1 MNLLPWRDSL
11 KEDVWQRLGPRK
23 YIMGRRRIDR
33 LVERAI
39 RRWPQELP
47 SGCWKTTQHG
57 GLELI
62 DRSGIDSMTQAMA
75 QEIGQEEFGSIMVML
90 FISLASAL
98 VQVLLEWWLS
108 SEEQRTAFQ
117 AWKQELR
124 A

>member
-1 MNLLPWRDSL
+1 MNLLPWRHSL

-62 DRSGIDSMTQAMA
+62 DRNGIDSMTQAMA
-75 QEIGQEEFGSIMVML
+75 QKIGQEEFGSIMVML

>member
-23 YIMGRRRIDR
+23 FIIGRRRVDR

-39 RRWPQELP
+39 KRWPNELP
-47 SGCWKTTQHG
+47 SGCWKTTEHG

-62 DRSGIDSMTQAMA
+62 DRDGIAAVTDEMA
-75 QEIGQEEFGSIMVML
+75 QTIGQDEFGSIMVML

-108 SEEQRTAFQ
+108 SEDQRAAFRS
-117 AWKQELR
+117 WKQEMQ
-124 A
+124 